1 MMIFPLNI
9 PSFFGAPDITG
20 LSNPEPESD
29 CEAWEDMAFSAW
41 PMPKI
46 QGISWGFHG
55 DLLVIYWVFSGIF
68 LGCSGIEWQSI
79 GIYQGFNGIS
89 W

>member
-9 PSFFGAPDITG
+9 TSFFGALDITG

-55 DLLVIYWVFSGIF
+55 DLPNKNGDL
-68 LGCSGIEWQSI
+68 I
-79 GIYQGFNGIS
+79 GFHGDLMGFQGDLIGFHGV
-89 W
+89 